1 MIEKRQEK
9 RLPID
14 LELEI
19 SSLFHQDNV
28 KVENIDAPIEVM
40 DISKSGVGFKSASI
54 LPVDYYFN
62 AKLQFGNDENSILYS
77 IIKIIRAT
85 LPVSEDDETTIYGCE
100 IIGMTPVHE
109 EILAKYEAIFNDHE
123 DIDFM

>member
-62 AKLQFGNDENSILYS
+62 AKLRLGDDSSLLYVVV
-77 IIKIIRAT
+77 KIIRVARINDN
-85 LPVSEDDETTIYGCE
+85 EFFYGCE
-100 IIGMTPVHE
+100 FIGLAPVLHYIFDSYE
-109 EILAKYEAIFNDHE
+109 QELKAKGMYREV
-123 DIDFM
+123 

>member
-62 AKLQFGNDENSILYS
+62 AKLRLGDESSLLYVVV
-77 IIKIIRAT
+77 KIIRVARINDN
-85 LPVSEDDETTIYGCE
+85 EFFYGCE
-100 IIGMTPVHE
+100 FVGLAPVLHYIFDSYERELKAKGMYREV
-109 EILAKYEAIFNDHE
+109 
-123 DIDFM
+123 

>member
-62 AKLQFGNDENSILYS
+62 AKLRLGDESSLLYVVV
-77 IIKIIRAT
+77 KIIRVARINDN
-85 LPVSEDDETTIYGCE
+85 EFFYGCE
-100 IIGMTPVHE
+100 FIGLAPVLHYIFDSYE
-109 EILAKYEAIFNDHE
+109 QELKAKGMYREV
-123 DIDFM
+123 

>member
-1 MIEKRQEK
+1 MIEKSQEK

-62 AKLQFGNDENSILYS
+62 AKLRLGDESSLLYVVV
-77 IIKIIRAT
+77 KIIRVARINDN
-85 LPVSEDDETTIYGCE
+85 EFFYGCE
-100 IIGMTPVHE
+100 FIGLAPVLHYIFDSYE
-109 EILAKYEAIFNDHE
+109 QELKAKGMYREV
-123 DIDFM
+123 

>member
-62 AKLQFGNDENSILYS
+62 AKLRLGDESSLLYVVV
-77 IIKIIRAT
+77 KIIRVARINDN
-85 LPVSEDDETTIYGCE
+85 EFFYGCE
-100 IIGMTPVHE
+100 FVGLAPVLHYIFDSYEQELKAKGMYREV
-109 EILAKYEAIFNDHE
+109 
-123 DIDFM
+123 

>member
-28 KVENIDAPIEVM
+28 KVENIDAPIEDR

-62 AKLQFGNDENSILYS
+62 AKLRLGDESSLLYVVV
-77 IIKIIRAT
+77 KIIRVARINDN
-85 LPVSEDDETTIYGCE
+85 EFFYGCE
-100 IIGMTPVHE
+100 FIGLAPVLHYIFDSYE
-109 EILAKYEAIFNDHE
+109 QELKAKGMYREV
-123 DIDFM
+123 